1 MAVVSAAFSY
11 RAGRNRGRRRAQ
23 IEIDREEE
31 RMDAD
36 PLYRK
41 KRLSELNAE
50 LKTIDSKI
58 VRLEKFELLLG
69 DLLYRFFYSVH

>member
-1 MAVVSAAFSY
+1 
-11 RAGRNRGRRRAQ
+11 
-23 IEIDREEE
+23 
-31 RMDAD
+31 MDAD